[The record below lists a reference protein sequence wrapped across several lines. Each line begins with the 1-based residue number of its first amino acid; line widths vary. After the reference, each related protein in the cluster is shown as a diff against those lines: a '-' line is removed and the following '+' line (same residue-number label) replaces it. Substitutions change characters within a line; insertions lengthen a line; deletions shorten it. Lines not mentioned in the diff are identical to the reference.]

1 MNTPGSNHLTNDQF
15 TEMLMTGITDAA
27 CENHLAGCEL
37 CREELAVFSDSI
49 GLFTTTSLAWSE
61 SKPAQS
67 LRMTA
72 SRQVRRAA
80 YAPLRWA
87 LAAAV
92 IVGVGV
98 PVWNYEQRPIANQVT
113 TPNLASDDSP
123 ADIAQDNALMQS
135 VNIALN
141 SDEGSPLPEYHL
153 LNNAHASGRPHVRQ
167 DLRTP

>member
-15 TEMLMTGITDAA
+15 TEMLMTGITAPV
-27 CENHLAGCEL
+27 CENHLAGCAL
-37 CREELAVFSDSI
+37 CREELAVFSDSV

-72 SRQVRRAA
+72 SRQVRKAA

-92 IVGVGV
+92 VVGVAV
-98 PVWNYEQRPIANQVT
+98 PVWNYEQRPAANPVT
-113 TPNLASDDSP
+113 TAALASDDSP
-123 ADIAQDNALMQS
+123 AEIAQDNALLQS
-135 VNIALN
+135 VNVALN

-153 LNNAHASGRPHVRQ
+153 LNNAHPSGRSRVRQ
-167 DLRTP
+167 DVRTP